1 MNEDIAALCEELGG
15 KRGSKLMGT
24 RMGTDQ
30 EELYADFVL
39 SKPQSTAGAI
49 FFFCF
54 FLLNH
59 T

>member
-54 FLLNH
+54 FFA
-59 T
+59 